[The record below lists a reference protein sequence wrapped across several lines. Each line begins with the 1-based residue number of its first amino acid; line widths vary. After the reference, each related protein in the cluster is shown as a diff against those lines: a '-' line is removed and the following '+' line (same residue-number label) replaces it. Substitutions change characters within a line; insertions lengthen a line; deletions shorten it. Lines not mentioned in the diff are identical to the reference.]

1 MEDRGGWRLSDL
13 EQRLEP
19 DNDGGSGEDAG
30 GEAGEAPGEVTLEN
44 EAEDARSGLGVQCEV
59 RPDLCDILNIEM
71 ILIAI
76 C

>member
-1 MEDRGGWRLSDL
+1 M
-13 EQRLEP
+13 
-19 DNDGGSGEDAG
+19 
-30 GEAGEAPGEVTLEN
+30 TLEN

-76 C
+76 CYELQNDKLSATLV

>member
-30 GEAGEAPGEVTLEN
+30 GEAGEAPGELTLEN

-59 RPDLCDILNIEM
+59 EVSPDLGDILNREM
-71 ILIAI
+71 I
-76 C
+76 